1 MQWCTAPRQSFAT
14 PPHAEA
20 EARNLRSTSMMGG
33 GGAVGHH
40 VADIF
45 LVLDHRHEQA
55 AVRVAHHEGFVPFA
69 FRASDDA
76 FQRRFIVAIYDNP
89 VGTRR
94 ALLSLARKNGKTAL
108 IAGLVLVA
116 LGVAGAGLIYGL
128 GLTLEAFD
136 SYATAFLRGLVR
148 WAQ

>member
-1 MQWCTAPRQSFAT
+1 MTRADVLRLALEAGFTWEPINNIADPLELQPIDQTLRFRDAPRM
-14 PPHAEA
+14 P
-20 EARNLRSTSMMGG
+20 RNTEPCPLWQFG
-33 GGAVGHH
+33 
-40 VADIF
+40 
-45 LVLDHRHEQA
+45 
-55 AVRVAHHEGFVPFA
+55 
-69 FRASDDA
+69 
-76 FQRRFIVAIYDNP
+76 
-89 VGTRR
+89 
-94 ALLSLARKNGKTAL
+94 L